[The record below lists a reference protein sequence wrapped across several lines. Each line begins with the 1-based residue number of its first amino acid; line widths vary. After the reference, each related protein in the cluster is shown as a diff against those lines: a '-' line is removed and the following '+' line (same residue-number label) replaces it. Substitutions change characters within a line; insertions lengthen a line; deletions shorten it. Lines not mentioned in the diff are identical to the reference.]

1 MSFKIEVSQNNKYI
15 IGKVEGLL
23 TREIAQEIVKE
34 YVKLIKSTG
43 IIKILNDVRDV
54 QNVMNPIQQYEF
66 AYNDIKSIKFPF
78 NIRGAILAD
87 VGDIAYDFQ
96 ETVARNS
103 GYSVKVFHSFEPAIA
118 WLLLNNVH

>member
-1 MSFKIEVSQNNKYI
+1 MSFKIEVSENNKYI